1 MELKQL
7 RHFVAVVE
15 SGTLSGASHVLHIT
29 QPALTRSIKNLEAQ
43 LKAELLERRSRGVV
57 TTDAGERLYHQA
69 KMILNEAERTASD
82 VSATARGERG
92 KLSVGVAA
100 MFAGDPMT
108 LVLDKLAASV
118 PGLRVDVKEGFFEDL
133 IAGLKTSQMEAL
145 ITNFPPGV
153 ADENLIF
160 EPLVQLHVY
169 FFVGAEHPLA
179 REKEVSM
186 EILQKYDLAMV
197 RQDHVTSLVSDL
209 FAAESLTLKEP
220 AIASN
225 SLALLRSLVLSNA
238 YVTLLP
244 EHYLSDDLQAGR
256 LVKLAL
262 PGTPFIR
269 RSGLILRRLDSQR
282 PAVQH
287 FIEAAR
293 AAFATWPDK
302 VT

>member
-69 KMILNEAERTASD
+69 KMILNEAARTASD
-82 VSATARGERG
+82 VAATARGERG

-100 MFAGDPMT
+100 MFAGDTMAS
-108 LVLDKLAASV
+108 VLGKLAKSV
-118 PGLRVDVKEGFFEDL
+118 PDLRVDATEGFFEDL
-133 IAGLKTSQMEAL
+133 IAGLKTSQVEAL
-145 ITNFPPGV
+145 ISNFPPGI

-160 EPLVQLHVY
+160 EPLIKVRSY
-169 FFVGAEHPLA
+169 FVVRAEHPLA
-179 REKEVSM
+179 VKTKVSM
-186 EILQKYDLAMV
+186 EDLQHCDLAMV
-197 RQDHVTSLVSDL
+197 RQVHVSSLVADL
-209 FAAESLTLKEP
+209 FAAESLTLKQP

-225 SLALLRSLVLSNA
+225 SLALLRSLVLCNGYA
-238 YVTLLP
+238 TLLP
-244 EHYLSDDLQAGR
+244 EHYLADDLRAGR
-256 LVKLAL
+256 VVKLPL
-262 PGTPFIR
+262 PGTPFVR
-269 RSGLILRRLDSQR
+269 VSGLILRRLETQR

-287 FIEAAR
+287 FIDAAR
-293 AAFATWPDK
+293 DVFASWPAPAA
-302 VT
+302 

>member
-57 TTDAGERLYHQA
+57 PTDAGQRLFHQA

-92 KLSVGVAA
+92 ALHVGVAA
-100 MFAGDPMT
+100 MFAGDPMVS
-108 LVLDKLAASV
+108 VLSKLAERVPELSV
-118 PGLRVDVKEGFFEDL
+118 SVTEGFFEDL
-133 IAGLKTSQMEAL
+133 IANLKTSQVEVL
-145 ITNFPPGV
+145 ISNFPPGV
-153 ADENLIF
+153 ADESLIF
-160 EPLVQLHVY
+160 ESLITVRPS
-169 FFVGAEHPLA
+169 FVVNAEHPLA
-179 REKEVSM
+179 SQN
-186 EILQKYDLAMV
+186 EISLEQLQTCDLAMV
-197 RQDHVTSLVSDL
+197 RQDHVSSLVADL
-209 FAAESLTLKEP
+209 FATEKLTLKQP
-220 AIASN
+220 AITTN
-225 SLALLRSLVLSNA
+225 SLALLRALVLSGSH
-238 YVTLLP
+238 VSLLP
-244 EHYLSDDLQAGR
+244 EHYLADDLQAGR

-262 PGTPFIR
+262 PGTPFKR
-269 RSGLILRRLDSQR
+269 ASGLILRKLETQR

-293 AAFATWPDK
+293 DAFASWPDK
-302 VT
+302 FA

>member
-15 SGTLSGASHVLHIT
+15 SGTLSGASQVLHIT

-43 LKAELLERRSRGVV
+43 LKAELLERQSRGVV

-69 KMILNEAERTASD
+69 KMILNEATRTAND

-92 KLSVGVAA
+92 KLSIGVAA
-100 MFAGDPMT
+100 MFAGDTM
-108 LVLDKLAASV
+108 ASV
-118 PGLRVDVKEGFFEDL
+118 LGTLAKEVPHLRVDVQEGFFEGL
-133 IAGLKTSQMEAL
+133 VASLKTSKVEAL
-145 ITNFPPGV
+145 ISNFPPGI

-160 EPLVQLHVY
+160 EPLIKVNSS
-169 FFVGAEHPLA
+169 FVVGTEHPLA
-179 REKEVSM
+179 GKSEISM
-186 EILQKYDLAMV
+186 QDLRDHALAMV
-197 RQDHVTSLVSDL
+197 GQDHVSSLVADL

-225 SLALLRSLVLSNA
+225 SLTLLRSLALSHGYA
-238 YVTLLP
+238 TLLP
-244 EHYLSDDLQAGR
+244 EHYLGEDIKEGR

-262 PGTPFIR
+262 PGTPFER
-269 RSGLILRRLDSQR
+269 VSGLILRRLESQR

-287 FIEAAR
+287 FADATR
-293 AAFATWPDK
+293 KVFANWSGGPT
-302 VT
+302 